1 MLKMLIGLGLIFSA
15 ASANAKTVFFSLRN
29 EGGFHASLTVSALP
43 QDVVIYKGP
52 NIPVT
57 QRDGAF
63 IDIDDSI
70 SQFKMHINVIAGV
83 PCEKT
88 VTLNKEGQAAL
99 LTITGTNLSNECT
112 VEIGN
117 NYYRPPTMPL

>member
-1 MLKMLIGLGLIFSA
+1 MRNAIVVLGLILST

-43 QDVVIYKGP
+43 QNVVIYSGP

-57 QRDGAF
+57 QRAGAF

-99 LTITGTNLSNECT
+99 LTIVGTNLSNECT
-112 VEIGN
+112 VEIEN